1 MLETWDTGLIPGW
14 GRSLGGGHGNPLQYS
29 CLENPMDREAW
40 WAIVHGVAKSWTQLK
55 WLSTWMVKK
64 QTDPFFLLRDL
75 EFTYSVSQVLGFLK
89 LLVLSY
95 YFLEDKIMK
104 FRYTYLS
111 ATNTT
116 PKQNLSLISLTSTLK
131 IFLFSQDMRKSKI
144 FPWKRRLL
152 SIAKKFKSF
161 LIMRKESDTSKL
173 KDVMQIDW
181 LRVFRV
187 ANAMKEL
194 KKKITVEGAV
204 LDQNKLK
211 MNNN

>member
-1 MLETWDTGLIPGW
+1 
-14 GRSLGGGHGNPLQYS
+14 
-29 CLENPMDREAW
+29 
-40 WAIVHGVAKSWTQLK
+40 
-55 WLSTWMVKK
+55 MVKK

-75 EFTYSVSQVLGFLK
+75 EFTYSGSQVLGFLK

-111 ATNTT
+111 ATNTA
-116 PKQNLSLISLTSTLK
+116 PKQNLSLISLTNTLK

-144 FPWKRRLL
+144 FLCKRRLL

-161 LIMRKESDTSKL
+161 LITRKESDTSKL
-173 KDVMQIDW
+173 KDVMQNNW
-181 LRVFRV
+181 LRVFKV

-194 KKKITVEGAV
+194 KKKSLLRG
-204 LDQNKLK
+204 LF
-211 MNNN
+211 